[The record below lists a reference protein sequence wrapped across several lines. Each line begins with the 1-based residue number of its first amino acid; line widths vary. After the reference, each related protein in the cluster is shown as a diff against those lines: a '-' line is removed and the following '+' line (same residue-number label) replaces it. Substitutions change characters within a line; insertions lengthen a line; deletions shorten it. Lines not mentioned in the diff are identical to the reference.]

1 MQRLVKGFVVKG
13 VMVNISETGTP
24 TLEDVSNYV
33 AEPTE
38 EKAIAAVVKE
48 YRKRGIGYSHISAT
62 KEYRLWKCSDDE
74 FFKIAT
80 YEVVDGE

>member
-13 VMVNISETGTP
+13 AMVNISETGAP
-24 TLEDVSNYV
+24 TLEEVSNYV

-38 EKAIAAVVKE
+38 EKAIAAVVKA
-48 YRKRGIGYSHISAT
+48 YRKHGIGYTPISAT
-62 KEYRLWKCSDDE
+62 KEYRLWKCSDEE

-80 YEVVDGE
+80 YEVVEQE